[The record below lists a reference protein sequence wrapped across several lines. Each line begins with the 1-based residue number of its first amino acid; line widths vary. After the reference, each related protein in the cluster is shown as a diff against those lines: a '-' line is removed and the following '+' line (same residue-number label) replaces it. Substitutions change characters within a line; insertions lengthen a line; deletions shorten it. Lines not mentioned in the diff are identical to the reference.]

1 MEFSAPEMLPYSVA
15 FMIFAIFAVLEFS
28 SMILGWGI
36 FAFLDDIFSI
46 DTDIEA
52 ETSLGNFFGF
62 VNPQKVPFSMVLI
75 SFFFIFSFLGSLIQN
90 IFGLLPIVLTLP
102 IVLIITV
109 VLLRH
114 TTNII
119 GRVMPKET
127 TEVVS
132 TDSFLGKKATILD
145 PLAKRGLPARAK
157 IRDIYGESHY
167 IRVEPMGDDDVFK
180 EGDEIILIEKSGSLF
195 LVSEKI

>member
-1 MEFSAPEMLPYSVA
+1 MNFSAPEMLPYSVA

-28 SMILGWGI
+28 SLLLGWGI
-36 FAFLDDIFSI
+36 FSFLDNIFDI
-46 DTDIEA
+46 DIET
-52 ETSLGNFFGF
+52 ETSLGGFFGF
-62 VNPQKVPFSMVLI
+62 VNPQKVPLSMVLI

-90 IFGLLPIVLTLP
+90 IFGLLPLILTLP
-102 IVLIITV
+102 IVLVLTFI
-109 VLLRH
+109 LLRH

-119 GRVMPKET
+119 SKVMPKET

-145 PLAKRGLPARAK
+145 PMAKRGLPARAK

-167 IRVEPMGDDDVFK
+167 IRVEPMVDDDIFK
-180 EGDEIILIEKSGSLF
+180 EGDEVLVIEKLGSIF
-195 LVSEKI
+195 LVEVSLGN